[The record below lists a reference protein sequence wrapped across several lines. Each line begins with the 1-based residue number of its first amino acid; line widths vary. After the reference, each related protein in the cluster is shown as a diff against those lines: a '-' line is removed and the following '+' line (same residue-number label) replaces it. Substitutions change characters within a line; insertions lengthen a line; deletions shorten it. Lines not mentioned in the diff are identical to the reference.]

1 MSYVRSP
8 NNYYGKERKQYRLDI
23 DKMNNNFTILANAFK
38 DNNPDTGIVKEA
50 LMLDGFSP
58 SQIPQP
64 SAIPVADINGK
75 IRSDWLYA
83 SQQAMPN
90 VIPIADSNGKL
101 SADWFSLNQNN
112 FFNQIP
118 TFDLIG
124 NSSYVSVVHT
134 SLDVGNIIAVNFN
147 KTQSLILDIPLP
159 DNVLLNIKFK
169 SQPTIGEVGYNGS
182 IDFLPNHSTYSR
194 QIIYSRSYHY
204 PERYITNRFSISH
217 FFSSSLYFVFYDIF
231 VVKKGDL
238 RSFLVNIFEYYPFYT
253 DDHNRIYSIPLTQ
266 YSTPPRVYET
276 SPYYMPQFWYPYT
289 ESGGYIPWSVLGT
302 ILSSAPLDGRMIIK
316 RLV

>member
-1 MSYVRSP
+1 VRSP

-159 DNVLLNIKFK
+159 DNTLLNIKFK
-169 SQPTIGEVGYNGS
+169 SQPTIGEVGYYDT
-182 IDFLPNHSTYSR
+182 IDFLPNHNTYTN
-194 QIIYSRSYHY
+194 QIIEDRLHKHDRFYVALSNLYLVYS
-204 PERYITNRFSISH
+204 
-217 FFSSSLYFVFYDIF
+217 DIY

-238 RSFLVNIFEYYPFYT
+238 HLFYVNSFMYYDFHT
-253 DDHNRIYSIPLTQ
+253 DANNVIYSIPLTN
-266 YSTPPRVYET
+266 YTNPPTVYT
-276 SPYYMPQFWYPYT
+276 NANKFYFWYPYT